1 MIYVHISSVYI
12 ILPRIGLVKRLL
24 PRMLSQALLKGH
36 LLAIT
41 TTVTSA
47 TSGAV
52 SSAITVC
59 VIKLSLEWC
68 TGVTFSHSHQ
78 LVYKWNDINTYSNI
92 KGEYTL
98 EYNNNNS
105 IIPHRYQVVQ
115 PIYASNLQ
123 TGTKVDGRRLLHSLL
138 HRLYVYTRS

>member
-1 MIYVHISSVYI
+1 
-12 ILPRIGLVKRLL
+12 
-24 PRMLSQALLKGH
+24 MLSQALLKGH
-36 LLAIT
+36 LLTIT

-52 SSAITVC
+52 GSAIAVC
-59 VIKLSLEWC
+59 VIELGFEWC

-78 LVYKWNDINTYSNI
+78 LVYKWNNIDTYSNI

-98 EYNNNNS
+98 EYNNNDS
-105 IIPHRYQVVQ
+105 IIPHRYQAVQ

-123 TGTKVDGRRLLHSLL
+123 IGTKADGRCLLHSLL
-138 HRLYVYTRS
+138 HRLYVHTRS